1 MARRP
6 AGSPAGTPWSERTAT
21 ALLTGPAL
29 LKALLFPY
37 TIPMALG
44 GVAGIV
50 LVQFGYKYGKAIQVV
65 PGFSSMVVIV
75 PTLAGAATIG
85 EPVTRAG
92 LISIAI
98 ITIGVLVMSMST
110 SWYART
116 APGEMGAIPGLWGEV
131 ARTLRKNILSLYALF
146 CILYVD
152 TNLRRRNMRVKIQ
165 KWGNSLALRIPKAF
179 AVNAEL
185 RQGSVVDL
193 SEKGK
198 NITIRPVIEPEP
210 TLEQLLTGINRKNIH
225 REIETGGPV
234 GNEIW

>member
-1 MARRP
+1 
-6 AGSPAGTPWSERTAT
+6 
-21 ALLTGPAL
+21 
-29 LKALLFPY
+29 
-37 TIPMALG
+37 
-44 GVAGIV
+44 
-50 LVQFGYKYGKAIQVV
+50 
-65 PGFSSMVVIV
+65 
-75 PTLAGAATIG
+75 
-85 EPVTRAG
+85 
-92 LISIAI
+92 
-98 ITIGVLVMSMST
+98 
-110 SWYART
+110 
-116 APGEMGAIPGLWGEV
+116 
-131 ARTLRKNILSLYALF
+131 
-146 CILYVD
+146 
-152 TNLRRRNMRVKIQ
+152 MRVKIQ